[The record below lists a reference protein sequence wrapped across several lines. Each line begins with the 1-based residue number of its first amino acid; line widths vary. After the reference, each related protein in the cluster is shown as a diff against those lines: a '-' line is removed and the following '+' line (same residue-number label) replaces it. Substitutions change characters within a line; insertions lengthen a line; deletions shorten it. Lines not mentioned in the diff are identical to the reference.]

1 MPGPVVVGLGAPR
14 VRHIVDKITLRT
26 LCDLDTRTMEEPPR
40 AEEGKYAL
48 CEDCAAI
55 LAGSAKKTG
64 RIRVAPAAERT
75 LDGILFDSKAEATR
89 YAELKML
96 LRAGQI
102 QKLELQPRF
111 PLIPA
116 QAEERSLSYVADFA
130 YEVDGHRIVEDVK
143 GMRTDVYK
151 LKRKLF
157 RAMYPDIDFR
167 EVKV

>member
-1 MPGPVVVGLGAPR
+1 MAGPVVVGIGTPR
-14 VRHIVDKITLRT
+14 VRHIIDKITLRT
-26 LCDLDTRTMEEPPR
+26 LCDRDTFAMQEPPR
-40 AEEGKYAL
+40 AEEGKYPL

-55 LAGSAKKTG
+55 LAGTPKKTG

-75 LDGILFDSKAEATR
+75 LDGILFDSRAEATR

-96 LRAGQI
+96 LKAGHI

-111 PLIPA
+111 PLVPA
-116 QAEERSLSYVADFA
+116 QEGERGLSYVADFA
-130 YEVDGHRIVEDVK
+130 YEEAGHRIVEDVK

-157 RAMYPDIDFR
+157 RAMYPEVDFR
-167 EVKV
+167 EVEA

>member
-1 MPGPVVVGLGAPR
+1 MPGPVVVGTGAKR

-26 LCDLDTRTMEEPPR
+26 LCDLDTRTMQEPPR
-40 AEEGKYAL
+40 AEEGRYPL
-48 CEDCAAI
+48 CSDCSAI
-55 LAGSAKKTG
+55 LAGTGKKTG

-96 LRAGQI
+96 LKAGMI
-102 QKLELQPRF
+102 QKLELQPVF
-111 PLIPA
+111 PLVPA
-116 QAEERSLSYVADFA
+116 QGKERGLSYVADFS
-130 YEVDGHRIVEDVK
+130 YEESGHRIVEDVK

-157 RAMYPDIDFR
+157 RAMYPEIDFR
-167 EVKV
+167 EVEA